1 MKVSF
6 ISTRRTRHFFLIIR
20 YFTVLISS
28 CFCNLFFR
36 HPQLNYMKIG
46 LLLALLVLSF
56 LYIHHPY
63 FASFYFTSLY
73 FQNDLVW
80 GQQEIFLLVD
90 SENIAAQ
97 RLYEKSGNI
106 VFVRRIS
113 ISCITVLLSIGQCDC
128 F

>member
-1 MKVSF
+1 
-6 ISTRRTRHFFLIIR
+6 
-20 YFTVLISS
+20 
-28 CFCNLFFR
+28 
-36 HPQLNYMKIG
+36 MKIS
-46 LLLALLVLSF
+46 LLPTLLVLSF
-56 LYIHHPY
+56 LYFHLY
-63 FASFYFTSLY
+63 FVSFYFTSFY

-113 ISCITVLLSIGQCDC
+113 ISCMTFILLIG
-128 F
+128 